1 MPLPVTTAE
10 PVGLARSIVSGTASG
25 LWPVALGSIAVCPG
39 LSTCCLSSSW
49 ATRKLAA
56 RITNR
61 EVRAI
66 LALAKEAVIVDD
78 LAGEFANDL
87 RRKTE
92 TKTGKVVAPDEELAR
107 AHAARLVSGSLLC
120 C

>member
-1 MPLPVTTAE
+1 LPLPVTTAG

-61 EVRAI
+61 KVRAI
-66 LALAKEAVIVDD
+66 LALAKEAVIVDEPRWGICER
-78 LAGEFANDL
+78 LASKNRNQKPA
-87 RRKTE
+87 KWSHQM
-92 TKTGKVVAPDEELAR
+92 K
-107 AHAARLVSGSLLC
+107 SLLERTLPG
-120 C
+120 